1 MRSKKDSF
9 REDPLKKRPQGAI
22 TPNKSKFIDAH
33 NPVGRIRLSKSG
45 SSILVLIAGEY
56 VGWIGKYQ
64 VIDVATRKRDVAY
77 IFKHRE
83 EEKEKEKE
91 KEVEKKETSNY
102 HPHCPSCGAQTSR
115 HSARE
120 KEICKILEGKE

>member
-33 NPVGRIRLSKSG
+33 TPVGRIRLSKSG

-56 VGWIGKYQ
+56 VGWIGKHQ
-64 VIDVATRKRDVAY
+64 ILDVITRNRDRAY
-77 IFKHRE
+77 IYRHKE
-83 EEKEKEKE
+83 EEKKKEKE

-102 HPHCPSCGAQTSR
+102 HPHCPSCGDQISR
-115 HSARE
+115 HNARE
-120 KEICKILEGKE
+120 KEVCKILGGRE